1 MENKE
6 LDVLEVKADALAAN
20 IMHRDGYIVR
30 DDKGYTATGT
40 FVSAV
45 IHSFLQQPN
54 GEEALNK
61 FIELIDKNT
70 KEIKDE

>member
-1 MENKE
+1 MEKE

-30 DDKGYTATGT
+30 DDKGYTFTG
-40 FVSAV
+40 AV
-45 IHSFLQQPN
+45 LSGMIKAILETEEGEQVLGKAIKVLEN
-54 GEEALNK
+54 G
-61 FIELIDKNT
+61 I